1 MRRMWPPLT
10 PKKLSNLAAFLGL
23 ALSCSSLALCCHAL
37 PAQQPVSGSAFHTD
51 TDTDHD
57 GLSDALEQQLL
68 VQFMPRFMMAEHD
81 CSVRPAEF
89 KAGVQIPEVQAE
101 NGTIYG
107 QAFPAKEA
115 KDHSTA
121 AELHYYHLWRKDCGG
136 HGHALDTEHVAV
148 LIQASDTDVDSA
160 KWKAVYWYAAAHEN
174 TVCDVSQIARAS
186 TLHAEDR
193 GATVWISPGKH
204 ASYLNGSLCQTGCG
218 ADRCEKMTE
227 LVPAKLINLGEPGLP
242 MNDSVFIS
250 SKAWPLEYKMSNSN
264 FPAAALVRLNQLPND
279 DIAWFNPGKHPVQ
292 GVIAKSSSTEHA
304 LAISGGNTTAAISV
318 AGSSTGN
325 ALSDAGDSTGTALST
340 ASGNTGNALEKS
352 YKHTRHALGTSMRH
366 VGEAL
371 HLTPKPDDAQPQ

>member
-1 MRRMWPPLT
+1 MGPPLT
-10 PKKLSNLAAFLGL
+10 PGKRSSLAACFGL
-23 ALSCSSLALCCHAL
+23 ALCWHAL
-37 PAQQPVSGSAFHTD
+37 LAQQPVRASEPFAD
-51 TDTDHD
+51 TDQD

-68 VQFMPRFMMAEHD
+68 IQFVPRFMIAEND

-89 KAGVQIPEVQAE
+89 KPGIEIPEVKAE

-115 KDHSTA
+115 KDDAMA
-121 AELHYYHLWRKDCGG
+121 AELHYYHLWRKDCGA

-148 LIQASDTDVDSA
+148 LIRASDSQVDSA

-204 ASYLNGSLCQTGCG
+204 ASYLNGALCRRGCG
-218 ADRCEKMTE
+218 ADRCERMTE
-227 LVPAKLINLGEPGLP
+227 LVPARLINLGEPGLP
-242 MNDSVFIS
+242 MNDSVFTS

-264 FPAAALVRLNQLPND
+264 FPRAALARLDQLPKD
-279 DIAWFNPGKHPVQ
+279 DIAWFNPGRHAAQ
-292 GVIAKSSSTEHA
+292 QIIAESSSTEQE
-304 LAISGGNTTAAISV
+304 LAISGGHTTAAISI

-325 ALSDAGDSTGTALST
+325 ALSGAGESTGTALST

-352 YKHTRHALGTSMRH
+352 YKHTRNALGSSIRH
-366 VGEAL
+366 VGDAL
-371 HLTPKPDDAQPQ
+371 HVTPKPDDAKKTSD